1 VISYAQ
7 NLEDVLLNRLFPR
20 KPQGFY
26 IDVGAMDPVEG
37 SVTKTFYDRGWC
49 GINIEPDVKFYEK
62 LTKERPRDINL
73 NLALGEFDEERP
85 FFVFETQGLST
96 FHSGFR
102 DFFAERQYPWR
113 EERRRLRTMAQVC
126 EEHVRTCVD
135 FLKIDAEGW
144 EGPIL
149 RGSDWKKFRPLVLV
163 IEATEPYSHTPA
175 WQEWE
180 PYLACEAKYLF
191 VYFDGLNR
199 FYTRQENPELQAAF
213 AYPPNVLDEY
223 RVYETVRAEQRA
235 REAKD
240 ETGRLAAEID
250 RLIGDV
256 ARQAAELERLS
267 AQVSRGSAERAALE
281 AERAALE
288 QKCESMRQRAAELES
303 EARENRHWAGRLSE
317 MLASFDKTQV
327 AK

>member
-7 NLEDVLLNRLFPR
+7 NLEDVLLNRVFG
-20 KPQGFY
+20 KQPQGFY

-49 GINIEPDVKFYEK
+49 GINIEPDLRFVEK
-62 LTKERPRDINL
+62 LANERPRDINL
-73 NLALGEFDEERP
+73 NLALGEVDEERP
-85 FFVFETQGLST
+85 FFLFETHGIST
-96 FHSGFR
+96 FDDRFR
-102 DFFAERQYPWR
+102 DYFAERQYPWR
-113 EERRRLRTMAQVC
+113 EERRRLRTMAQIC

-149 RGSDWKKFRPLVLV
+149 RGSNWEKFRPMVLV

-175 WQEWE
+175 WQDWE
-180 PYLACEAKYLF
+180 PYLASEARYLF

-199 FYTRQENPELQAAF
+199 FYVRQENPELAAAF
-213 AYPPNVLDEY
+213 AFPPNVLDEY
-223 RVYETVRAEQRA
+223 EVYATVRAEQGT

-240 ETGRLAAEID
+240 EAGRLAEEVAGLKAE
-250 RLIGDV
+250 V
-256 ARQAAELERLS
+256 ARQAAAVERL
-267 AQVSRGSAERAALE
+267 AAEVSKGAAELSALE
-281 AERAALE
+281 E
-288 QKCESMRQRAAELES
+288 KCESIRQKAASLER

-317 MLASFDKTQV
+317 ILAAFGKTPG
-327 AK
+327 AT